1 MAGVYVFSRQFGF
14 VYANP
19 KVPKR
24 PQPAPAVSLQP
35 VTFNFIVNSTIEAG
49 RTPAQHHRMNRKEEV
64 LQDVVIK
71 FAGDSGDGMQLTGS
85 QFTNNTALMGIDLAT
100 FPDFPAEIRA
110 PQGTL
115 PGVSGYQLR
124 FSSDQVFTPGDEC
137 DVLVAMNAAAL
148 KANLKGLKKGGKI
161 IANTDGFDTK
171 NLRLANYPESV
182 NPLEDDSLA
191 NYTVI
196 KMDVTKMTREAL
208 KDFTMGTKEKD
219 RAKNMFVLGFL
230 YWMYNRNME
239 STLQFF
245 KDKFG
250 KKPEIFESNV
260 KVLQAGY
267 HFGDT
272 TETFTT
278 TYRVEKAKMP
288 AGVYRSV
295 MGNQA
300 LAYGLIAAARKS
312 GLPLFLG
319 SYPITP
325 ASDIL
330 HELSR
335 HKSFG
340 VRTFQAEDEIAAIT
354 SAIGAAYGGALGV
367 TTTSGPGMALKAE
380 AMGLAAMLE
389 IPLLICN
396 IQRGGPSTGLPT
408 KTEQSDLL
416 QAYYGRNG
424 ECPMP
429 VVSAS
434 TPSDCFDA
442 VYEAV
447 RIAVQHMTPVIF
459 LSDGYIANGAEPWKF
474 PKSADLAPIEVKFK
488 TELGPEE
495 TTFQPYLRDEKLVRP
510 WAIPGT
516 PGLEHRVGGLEKQNI
531 TGNVSYDPENHQL
544 MVKIREEKVAR
555 IADHIA
561 PQTLDSGPEK
571 GDMLVLGW
579 GSTYGAIKSAAA
591 ELQKEGY
598 AVSHAHLRHLR
609 PFPANLGEIL
619 RSFKHVLIPEIN
631 NGQLIRI
638 IRDQYLV
645 NAVGYNKVMGVPI
658 TRTELVMKIREL
670 LGSNN

>member
-1 MAGVYVFSRQFGF
+1 M
-14 VYANP
+14 
-19 KVPKR
+19 
-24 PQPAPAVSLQP
+24 
-35 VTFNFIVNSTIEAG
+35 ST
-49 RTPAQHHRMNRKEEV
+49 KEQV

-85 QFTNNTALMGIDLAT
+85 QFTNNTALLGIDLAT

-124 FSSDQVFTPGDEC
+124 FSSDAIFTPGDAC

-148 KANLKGLKKGGKI
+148 KVNLKAIKPGGII
-161 IANTDGFDTK
+161 IANVDGFDSK
-171 NLRLANYPESV
+171 NLRLANYPEGV

-191 NYTVI
+191 SYDLI

-208 KDFTMGTKEKD
+208 KDITMGTKEKD

-230 YWMYNRNME
+230 YWMFNRNME
-239 STLQFF
+239 NTIGFL
-245 KDKFG
+245 KEKFG
-250 KKPEIFESNV
+250 KKAEILESNIRA
-260 KVLQAGY
+260 LQAGY
-267 HFGDT
+267 NYGDT
-272 TETFTT
+272 TETFDTR
-278 TYRVEKAKMP
+278 YVVEKAKMES
-288 AGVYRSV
+288 GTYRSI

-300 LAYGLIAAARKS
+300 LSYGLIAASQIS
-312 GLPLFLG
+312 GLQLFLG

-330 HELSR
+330 HELS
-335 HKSFG
+335 KYKNFG
-340 VRTFQAEDEIAAIT
+340 IKTFQAEDEIAAIT
-354 SAIGAAYGGALGV
+354 SAIGASYGGSLGV

-380 AMGLAAMLE
+380 AMGLAVMLE
-389 IPLLICN
+389 IPLLIID

-447 RIAVQHMTPVIF
+447 RISVQHMTPVIF

-474 PKSADLAPIEVKFK
+474 PTSADLPTITVNFK
-488 TELGPEE
+488 ERLDEGEE
-495 TTFQPYLRDEKLVRP
+495 KLMPYKRDEKLVRP

-516 PGLEHRVGGLEKQNI
+516 AGLEHRVGGLEKQDI
-531 TGNVSYDPENHQL
+531 TGNISYDNENHQH
-544 MVKIREEKVAR
+544 MVKTRQAKVDK
-555 IADHIA
+555 IADYI
-561 PQTLDSGPEK
+561 PEQKLDSGPAK
-571 GDMLVLGW
+571 GKVLVLGW
-579 GSTYGAIKSAAA
+579 GSTYGAIKSAVK
-591 ELQKEGY
+591 ELQNAGL
-598 AVSHAHLRHLR
+598 AVSHAHLRYVR
-609 PFPANLGEIL
+609 PFPKNLGSIL
-619 RSFKHVLIPEIN
+619 KNFDHVLIPEIN
-631 NGQLIRI
+631 NGQLIKI
-638 IRDQYLV
+638 IRDVYFV
-645 NAVGYNKVMGVPI
+645 DAKGYNKIMGIPI
-658 TRTELVMKIREL
+658 TKGELIDEIKKML
-670 LGSNN
+670 

>member
-1 MAGVYVFSRQFGF
+1 
-14 VYANP
+14 
-19 KVPKR
+19 
-24 PQPAPAVSLQP
+24 
-35 VTFNFIVNSTIEAG
+35 
-49 RTPAQHHRMNRKEEV
+49 MNRKEEI

-124 FSSDQVFTPGDEC
+124 FSSDKVFTPGDEC

-148 KANLKGLKKGGKI
+148 KSNLKGLKKGGKI
-161 IANTDGFDTK
+161 IANMEGFDTK
-171 NLRLANYPESV
+171 NLRLANYPEGA
-182 NPLEDDSLA
+182 NPLEDNSLDS
-191 NYTVI
+191 YSVI
-196 KMDVTKMTREAL
+196 KIDVTKMTREAL
-208 KDFTMGTKEKD
+208 KEIQMGTKEKD

-230 YWMYNRNME
+230 YWMYNRDME
-239 STLQFF
+239 NTIRFL

-250 KKPEIFESNV
+250 KKPEIYESNV
-260 KVLQAGY
+260 KALQAGY
-267 HFGDT
+267 FFGDT

-278 TYRVEKAKMP
+278 TYRVEKARMDP
-288 AGVYRSV
+288 GVYRSI

-300 LAYGLIAAARKS
+300 LTYGLIAASEKS

-335 HKSFG
+335 HKAFG
-340 VRTFQAEDEIAAIT
+340 VRTFQAEDEIAGIT

-380 AMGLAAMLE
+380 AMGLAVMLE
-389 IPLLICN
+389 IPLLICD

-429 VVSAS
+429 IVSAS

-474 PKSADLAPIEVKFK
+474 PKSEDLKPIEVRFK
-488 TELGPEE
+488 TELGPGEDKFE
-495 TTFQPYLRDEKLVRP
+495 PYLRDEKGVRP

-516 PGLEHRVGGLEKQNI
+516 AGLEHRIGGLEKQNI

-544 MVKIREEKVAR
+544 MVKIREEKVEK
-555 IADHIA
+555 IADYI
-561 PQTLDSGPEK
+561 PLQKLDSGPDQ
-571 GDMLVLGW
+571 GDLLVLGW
-579 GSTYGAIKSAAA
+579 GSTYGAIKSAVAGL
-591 ELQKEGY
+591 LQEGY
-598 AVSHAHLRHLR
+598 SVSHAHLRHLR
-609 PFPANLGEIL
+609 PFPKNLGEIL
-619 RSFKHVLIPEIN
+619 ARFKQVLIPEIN
-631 NGQLIRI
+631 NGQLIKI
-638 IRDQYLV
+638 IRDRYFID
-645 NAVGYNKVMGVPI
+645 AKGYHKVMGIPI
-658 TRTELVMKIREL
+658 TKTELVIKLREML
-670 LGSNN
+670 DSRK

>member
-1 MAGVYVFSRQFGF
+1 
-14 VYANP
+14 
-19 KVPKR
+19 
-24 PQPAPAVSLQP
+24 
-35 VTFNFIVNSTIEAG
+35 
-49 RTPAQHHRMNRKEEV
+49 MNRKEEV
-64 LQDVVIK
+64 LLDVVIK

-85 QFTNNTALMGIDLAT
+85 QFTNNTALLGIDLAT

-124 FSSDQVFTPGDEC
+124 FSSDKVFTPGDEC

-148 KANLKGLKKGGKI
+148 KSNLKGLKKGGKI
-161 IANTDGFDTK
+161 IANVEGFDTK
-171 NLRLANYPESV
+171 NLRLANYPEGI
-182 NPLEDDSLA
+182 NPLEDNSLDS
-191 NYTVI
+191 YEVI
-196 KMDVTKMTREAL
+196 KIDVTKMTREAL
-208 KDFTMGTKEKD
+208 KEITLGTKEKD

-230 YWMYNRNME
+230 YWMYNRDMD
-239 STLQFF
+239 STIKFL

-260 KVLQAGY
+260 KALQAGY
-267 HFGDT
+267 NFGDT

-278 TYRVEKAKMP
+278 TYRVEKAKMAP
-288 AGVYRSV
+288 GVYRSI

-300 LAYGLIAAARKS
+300 LTYGLIAASQKS

-330 HELSR
+330 HDLSR

-340 VRTFQAEDEIAAIT
+340 VRTFQAEDEIAGIT
-354 SAIGAAYGGALGV
+354 AAIGAAYGGSLGV

-380 AMGLAAMLE
+380 AMGLAVMLE
-389 IPLLICN
+389 IPLLICD

-429 VVSAS
+429 VISAS
-434 TPSDCFDA
+434 TPSDCFAA
-442 VYEAV
+442 VYEAI

-474 PKSADLAPIEVKFK
+474 PKAEDLPAIEVKFK
-488 TELGPEE
+488 KELGHGEDK
-495 TTFQPYLRDEKLVRP
+495 FQPYLRDEKLVRP

-516 PGLEHRVGGLEKQNI
+516 PGLEHRIGGLEKQNI

-544 MVKIREEKVAR
+544 MVKIREEKVAK
-555 IADHIA
+555 IADYI
-561 PQTLDSGPEK
+561 PLQTLDSGPDK
-571 GDMLVLGW
+571 GDLLVLGW
-579 GSTYGAIKSAAA
+579 GSTYGAIKSATS
-591 ELQKEGY
+591 ELQHEGY
-598 AVSHAHLRHLR
+598 KVAHAHLRHLR
-609 PFPANLGEIL
+609 PFPKNLGAIL
-619 RSFKHVLIPEIN
+619 KNFKQVLIPEIN
-631 NGQLIRI
+631 NGQLIKI
-638 IRDQYLV
+638 IRDQYFV
-645 NAVGYNKVMGVPI
+645 DAKAYNKVMGIPI
-658 TRTELVMKIREL
+658 TKTELVMKLREM

>member
-1 MAGVYVFSRQFGF
+1 MS
-14 VYANP
+14 
-19 KVPKR
+19 
-24 PQPAPAVSLQP
+24 
-35 VTFNFIVNSTIEAG
+35 
-49 RTPAQHHRMNRKEEV
+49 RKEEL

-124 FSSDQVFTPGDEC
+124 FSSDRVFTPGDEC

-148 KANLKGLKKGGKI
+148 KTNLKALKKGGKI
-161 IANTDGFDTK
+161 IANTDGFDAK
-171 NLRLANYPESV
+171 NLRLANYPDGV
-182 NPLEDDSLA
+182 NPLDDGSLG
-191 NYTVI
+191 NYEVLR
-196 KMDVTKMTREAL
+196 MDVTRMTREAL
-208 KDFTMGTKEKD
+208 KEITMGTKEKD

-230 YWMYNRNME
+230 YWMYNRDMDN
-239 STLQFF
+239 TIQFL

-250 KKPEIFESNV
+250 KKQEIFDSNV
-260 KVLQAGY
+260 KALQAGY
-267 HFGDT
+267 NFGDT

-278 TYRVEKAKMP
+278 RYRVDKARMD
-288 AGVYRSV
+288 AGEYRSI

-300 LAYGLIAAARKS
+300 LTYGLIAASQKS
-312 GLPLFLG
+312 GLPIFLG

-330 HELSR
+330 HELSKY
-335 HKSFG
+335 KSFG
-340 VRTFQAEDEIAAIT
+340 VKTFQAEDEIAGIT
-354 SAIGAAYGGALGV
+354 AAIGAAYGGALGV

-380 AMGLAAMLE
+380 AMGLAVMLE

-416 QAYYGRNG
+416 QSYYGRNG

-429 VVSAS
+429 IVSAS
-434 TPSDCFDA
+434 TPSDCFGA

-459 LSDGYIANGAEPWKF
+459 LSDGYIANGAEPWRF
-474 PKSADLAPIEVKFK
+474 PQSDDLPPIEVKFK
-488 TELGPEE
+488 TDLGHGEDR
-495 TTFQPYLRDEKLVRP
+495 FQPYLRDEKLARP

-516 PGLEHRVGGLEKQNI
+516 PGLEHRIGGLEKQNV

-544 MVKIREEKVAR
+544 MVKIRQEKVDK
-555 IADHIA
+555 IADYI
-561 PQTLDSGPEK
+561 PEQKLDSGPEK
-571 GDMLVLGW
+571 GKILVLGW
-579 GSTYGAIKSAAA
+579 GSTYGAIKSAVS
-591 ELQKEGY
+591 ELQQEGI
-598 AVSHAHLRHLR
+598 AVSHAHLRYVR
-609 PFPANLGEIL
+609 PFPKNLGTIL
-619 RSFKHVLIPEIN
+619 NNFDQVLIPEIN

-638 IRDQYLV
+638 IRDQYFV
-645 NAVGYNKVMGVPI
+645 DAKGYNKIMGIPI
-658 TRTELVMKIREL
+658 TKTELVMKLHEM
-670 LGSNN
+670 LGSSN